1 MRNHQS
7 ANSKGLGKVAVE
19 ALVRWISRDAATR
32 SAALAFY
39 SLMSLAPA
47 LVVIL
52 IVAGTALGEEAA
64 QGLVVN
70 ELRGLIGLEA
80 ARLVQD
86 LLVQAASPE
95 SAVPAS
101 AIGIALFLIGSTAA
115 FNELQD
121 ALNRV
126 WDVPPPKG
134 IGITAYLR
142 KNLVSFGLV
151 VGLGGLVVV
160 TLVGRSVVTAF
171 GQAANELIGLPHAV
185 LTALNLSASFVLL
198 TLAFAVLYKTV
209 PDAKPS
215 FAAIVIGATATTILF
230 LAGET
235 LIIRYLTGA
244 QIVSLYGATGSLVVF
259 PLWVYYSALIVFLGA
274 EFTRAYSQRR
284 DSS

>member
-1 MRNHQS
+1 MEDQES
-7 ANSKGLGKVAVE
+7 SGSKGLGQVAAE
-19 ALVRWISRDAATR
+19 ALSRWISRDAATR

-64 QGLVVN
+64 RGQVVI

-95 SAVPAS
+95 SAVPTS
-101 AIGIALFLIGSTAA
+101 AVSIALFLIGSTAA

-121 ALNRV
+121 ALNRI
-126 WDVPPPKG
+126 WDVPAPKG
-134 IGITAYLR
+134 IGIRAYLR

-151 VGLGGLVVV
+151 VGLGGLAVV
-160 TLVGRSVVTAF
+160 TLVGRSVVTGLGQVATQLF
-171 GQAANELIGLPHAV
+171 GVPHFVLIG
-185 LTALNLSASFVLL
+185 LNLSASFVLL
-198 TLAFAVLYKTV
+198 TLAFAVLYRTV
-209 PDAKPS
+209 PDATPS
-215 FAAIVIGATATTILF
+215 PSAIVIGASATTVLF
-230 LAGET
+230 LVGET

-244 QIVSLYGATGSLVVF
+244 QIVSVYGATGSLVVF
-259 PLWVYYSALIVFLGA
+259 PLWVYYSALIMLLGA

-284 DSS
+284 DLS